1 MTIATVGAARRA
13 RAVAACSFDV
23 FDTFLLRAC
32 TTPDG
37 VFERAYQRMSLSRS
51 FPNVSESFVQHRIHA
66 ETRARRA
73 AKEARGSSEVGIAE
87 IYSLFPFRL
96 FGLDRRA
103 LKDFVDAEFNAE
115 LELCRVNPEML
126 QQYLDMKRAGYRT
139 GFISDTYWSAEQ
151 LGRLL
156 RACSPDLGWDFLY
169 ASCENGTSKS
179 DALFAR
185 YLSEQGFDP
194 TTALHIGD
202 NEAADIKGA
211 QRHGIRARYYPQAS
225 LALAAQLQRESSVF
239 TLLCPEHSPRLDQGS
254 RTLRRMVAAQ
264 APEKSPAFHLGVTT
278 VGPVMAA
285 FDAFIEH
292 HVARLRQDKAKKV
305 AVAFLGRDGYL
316 PHRIWQALRGDI
328 ASYLEINRR
337 VSVIGSAVTTAPVAE
352 LISKIA
358 RIDAPA
364 FGELAK
370 FLPPA
375 VVAFFKGYPDG
386 IASGKELAD
395 ALPKLIDDKQMAAV
409 AATMRTA
416 LIGYL
421 RQTIPDFD
429 TCTDLVLADL
439 GYSGS
444 VQKALRRILDHEGL
458 GIRLHG
464 AYLMTLDDAF
474 DDLDDNDT
482 AQGLISDLVVTPHV
496 KRTLGRNVALL
507 EQICCSAEGSV
518 RDYRGGEVLREH
530 NPRPAEQLA
539 LAADIQAGA
548 LAFVA
553 HANELAP
560 RYGLHPF
567 KAPDVAARWTAAI
580 LGRLL
585 LLPSDD
591 ELVLLGTL
599 KHDVNLGTRALA
611 PMLDDATIRHQLIA
625 GGLPAGCTSPGPA
638 MWLAGSFAG
647 VSPAHAFLYLLFG
660 ANQLPADV
668 FGDARCADIQI
679 GLFAADGRATM
690 EPVPCYRDGFGD
702 IRIHIPV
709 SSAMTIRTIAVPLAT
724 LAPEGLLHGVTVETG
739 STIQKMKMSKGL
751 EVAAL
756 PDSKLTMAGL
766 VCSGRHYRAADDGGC
781 LLITVDP
788 LQQPVAVYSVALT
801 PLGSSRILALQD
813 SDAAGP
819 RTVVP

>member
-316 PHRIWQALRGDI
+316 PHRIWQAC
-328 ASYLEINRR
+328 
-337 VSVIGSAVTTAPVAE
+337 VSVQFALLLRQALHRRLQHAGDFVALDHAGRIGLGVGHLGNGVD
-352 LISKIA
+352 IFRA
-358 RIDAPA
+358 RAAAQIDAAIGDDAIEPGGEFCAAMLPA
-364 FGELAK
+364 AAMGPDLEQGVLHHVFG
-370 FLPPA
+370 
-375 VVAFFKGYPDG
+375 
-386 IASGKELAD
+386 
-395 ALPKLIDDKQMAAV
+395 
-409 AATMRTA
+409 
-416 LIGYL
+416 IG
-421 RQTIPDFD
+421 
-429 TCTDLVLADL
+429 A
-439 GYSGS
+439 
-444 VQKALRRILDHEGL
+444 
-458 GIRLHG
+458 
-464 AYLMTLDDAF
+464 AF
-474 DDLDDNDT
+474 DD
-482 AQGLISDLVVTPHV
+482 AQRDGVGAVDVPRHQKPERRLVVGGETVEQFLVFVDDIRGRDVNGTGRHHRRRPDRRDFGHY
-496 KRTLGRNVALL
+496 RHHICLDLGRSPDIKRVGHPQSPTRNADGAQAKRLL
-507 EQICCSAEGSV
+507 IVQRSG
-518 RDYRGGEVLREH
+518 
-530 NPRPAEQLA
+530 PK
-539 LAADIQAGA
+539 IQAKN
-548 LAFVA
+548 FS
-553 HANELAP
+553 
-560 RYGLHPF
+560 YF
-567 KAPDVAARWTAAI
+567 
-580 LGRLL
+580 
-585 LLPSDD
+585 S
-591 ELVLLGTL
+591 
-599 KHDVNLGTRALA
+599 
-611 PMLDDATIRHQLIA
+611 
-625 GGLPAGCTSPGPA
+625 
-638 MWLAGSFAG
+638 
-647 VSPAHAFLYLLFG
+647 
-660 ANQLPADV
+660 
-668 FGDARCADIQI
+668 
-679 GLFAADGRATM
+679 
-690 EPVPCYRDGFGD
+690 
-702 IRIHIPV
+702 
-709 SSAMTIRTIAVPLAT
+709 
-724 LAPEGLLHGVTVETG
+724 
-739 STIQKMKMSKGL
+739 
-751 EVAAL
+751 
-756 PDSKLTMAGL
+756 
-766 VCSGRHYRAADDGGC
+766 
-781 LLITVDP
+781 IT
-788 LQQPVAVYSVALT
+788 
-801 PLGSSRILALQD
+801 
-813 SDAAGP
+813 
-819 RTVVP
+819 